1 MSNRK
6 KAVLYSKK
14 ILSILLCCLMM
25 VGLAACSGG
34 QEEKPQSQEASK
46 ETDQKE
52 TNQEVQPEIKISDTF
67 NVGVVSQPSS
77 FDPQRSTDIASVL
90 ATKLL
95 YNTLLTEDFET
106 GEYVALLAESWEQP
120 SDTEY
125 IFNLRKGVKFHD
137 GSDFN
142 ADDVLYT
149 FERGSEMPAPRSR
162 LENVKNI
169 EKIDDYTVKVTLNG
183 PSAIFLKNMAHY
195 SMMIIPEG
203 SGDRL
208 AQDPVGTGPYFFVE
222 NLTDSYVKVER
233 FEDYWDG
240 PKPTKYIVLK
250 IYPEVAS
257 RVMALESGDVQFC
270 YNPLPSDVEIIR
282 ANPNL
287 DVVQYPS
294 AAVEYLAFDV
304 SKPPFDDIHARRAL
318 AYAIDRQ
325 ALIDGAYEGLHTIN
339 ESPIPPVSFG
349 YNANLP
355 TIEYNLEKAK
365 EELALSKYPDGFEF
379 NVYTTKSRS
388 TPGQLMQYY
397 LSQIGVTMNI
407 EFVNT
412 VADHAAAGF
421 AGALW
426 SSAQNVS
433 LDGSDL
439 YIRFGT
445 NAGQNYYN
453 YSNPEFDR
461 LMEESETELDVEK
474 RRALIEEAQEILFE
488 DMPWFCLWNQK
499 FQYGLNKNLKG
510 MKPCATTDYD
520 FTDCYVEIP

>member
-6 KAVLYSKK
+6 KAMLNSKNTVAM
-14 ILSILLCCLMM
+14 LLCCLML
-25 VGLAACSGG
+25 VGLAACNGG
-34 QEEKPQSQEASK
+34 SEQEPL
-46 ETDQKE
+46 QKE
-52 TNQEVQPEIKISDTF
+52 TSQEIGQEGQSEINIKETF
-67 NVGVVSQPSS
+67 NVGAVSQPSS
-77 FDPQRSTDIASVL
+77 FDPQRSTDVASVL

-95 YNTLLTEDFET
+95 YNNLLVVDFET
-106 GEYVALLAESWEQP
+106 GEFAPQLAESWEQP
-120 SDTEY
+120 SDAEY
-125 IFNLRKGVKFHD
+125 VFNLRQGVKFHD

-149 FERGSEMPAPRSR
+149 FERGNDMPATSSK
-162 LENVKNI
+162 LVNVKSV
-169 EKIDDYTVKVTLNG
+169 EKIDDYTVKINLNN
-183 PSAIFLKNMAHY
+183 PSAIFLKNIAHS

-208 AQDPVGTGPYFFVE
+208 AQDPIGTGPFAFFE

-233 FEDYWDG
+233 FEEYWDG
-240 PKPTKYIVLK
+240 PKPSKYIVLN

-257 RVMALESGDVQFC
+257 RLMALEAGDVQFC
-270 YNPLPSDVEIIR
+270 YNPLPSDIEIFR
-282 ANPNL
+282 ANPKL
-287 DVVQYPS
+287 EIVQFPS

-304 SKPPFDDIHARRAL
+304 SKPPFDDIHARRAV

-325 ALIDGAYEGLHTIN
+325 ALIDGAYEGMHTIN

-349 YNANLP
+349 YNADLP
-355 TIEYNLEKAK
+355 AIEYNLEKAK

-388 TPGQLMQYY
+388 TPGQLLQHY
-397 LSQIGVTMNI
+397 LSQIVITMNI
-407 EFVNT
+407 EFVNA
-412 VADHAAAGF
+412 VPAHAAAGF

-439 YIRFGT
+439 YMRFGT
-445 NAGQNYYN
+445 GAGQNYYN

-461 LMEESETELDVEK
+461 LMLESEIELDVEK
-474 RRALIEEAQEILFE
+474 RRVLIEEAQEILMD
-488 DMPWFCLWNQK
+488 DMPWFPLWNQT
-499 FQYGLNKNLKG
+499 FQYAIDKNLKG
-510 MKPCATTDYD
+510 MIPGATTDYN
-520 FTDCYVEIP
+520 FTNCYVEIP